1 MNMRIRRIRTLGAIL
16 TIFPHPFVLKSA
28 LTGPFIRVP
37 NISRLLF
44 NNTAALSSN
53 RTTRPSGRGTAFFVL
68 TTTARRTS
76 PRLTLTAVAD
86 ARADAGIGLARFTTQ
101 TISSPTL
108 AYPWFTLCLR
118 TFTHSMRSAPE
129 LSMTFGGKWLRI
141 FRHSKYVI
149 YSRLTSL

>member
-1 MNMRIRRIRTLGAIL
+1 MNMRIRRIRTLGAML

-53 RTTRPSGRGTAFFVL
+53 RTSRPSGRGTAFFVL

-108 AYPWFTLCLR
+108 ALGNIVEPSESPITNVLQILGCALFTNPDCSWGEVLQ
-118 TFTHSMRSAPE
+118 
-129 LSMTFGGKWLRI
+129 
-141 FRHSKYVI
+141 
-149 YSRLTSL
+149 